1 MPTVDV
7 ATVCDEFEATLN
19 RDVDGEQRIILT
31 REGKPVAVLAPAEEL
46 HRLEPDSEWQQRLDE
61 IVARIRNGIPEGISP
76 DEIEADITAASEEV
90 RQERL
95 ARSR

>member
-1 MPTVDV
+1 MPTVDIAAV
-7 ATVCDEFEATLN
+7 RDDFEATLS
-19 RDVDGEQRIILT
+19 RVIEGKERVILT

-46 HRLEPDSEWQQRLDE
+46 HRLEPDSEWQHRLDE
-61 IVARIRNGIPEGISP
+61 IVARIRSGMPEGISP
-76 DEIEADITAASEEV
+76 DEIEADITATSEEV